1 LIFRSAKCEAK
12 ELEGVVLGYED
23 KKMALAKRIAV
34 TLPAGPKIEHTISR
48 IKWAEENG
56 LPDAWFSD
64 SGAPDT
70 LTQVAAIA
78 HHTKKLRIG
87 VAVTPVYTR
96 SPSVLAASANVISQV
111 LPGRFVMGLGSSSQT
126 IMGQWNGIPLDKPL
140 TRVKET
146 AQLVRTMLSGDKTDF
161 EGETLYSRGYRQAP
175 LDEPPPIYLAAL
187 RSSMVEMAAEFGDG
201 VIFNLWPKKA
211 LPKMMEHVRI
221 GAERAGKNPEDVEIV
236 NRAMV
241 LCTDDKAYGRDLF
254 RAQFA
259 PYYATPVYNNFLAW
273 AGYEEAAA
281 TISEGWAQKDRE
293 KTGGAMTD
301 EMIDEIGIIGSEEEI
316 QERIREDAD
325 GGVHTHIIAPL
336 GGKPEDV
343 ERTLEAF
350 SGKEF
355 QF

>member
-1 LIFRSAKCEAK
+1 
-12 ELEGVVLGYED
+12 
-23 KKMALAKRIAV
+23 MPLAKRVAV

-48 IKWAEENG
+48 IKWAEEHG
-56 LPDAWFSD
+56 FPDAWFSD

-78 HHTKKLRIG
+78 HHTENLRIG

-96 SPSVLAASANVISQV
+96 SPSVLAASANVISQL
-111 LPGRFVMGLGSSSQT
+111 LPDRFVMGLGSSSQT

-146 AQLVRTMLSGDKTDF
+146 AQLVRTMLNGDKTDF
-161 EGETLYSRGYRQAP
+161 DGETLYSRGYRQAP
-175 LDEPPPIYLAAL
+175 LENPPPIYLAAL

-221 GAERAGKNPEDVEIV
+221 GAERAGKDPESVEIV

-241 LCTDDKAYGRDLF
+241 LCTKDKARGRDMF

-259 PYYATPVYNNFLAW
+259 PYYATPVYNNFLSW
-273 AGYEEAAA
+273 AGYEDAAA
-281 TISEGWAQKDRE
+281 TISEGWAEKDRA
-293 KTGGAMTD
+293 KTSGAMTD
-301 EMIDEIGIIGSEEEI
+301 AMIDEIGIIGTKEEI
-316 QERIREDAD
+316 QDRIREDAE

-336 GGKPEDV
+336 GGDPEDV
-343 ERTLEAF
+343 HNTLNAF
-350 SGKEF
+350 SADEF